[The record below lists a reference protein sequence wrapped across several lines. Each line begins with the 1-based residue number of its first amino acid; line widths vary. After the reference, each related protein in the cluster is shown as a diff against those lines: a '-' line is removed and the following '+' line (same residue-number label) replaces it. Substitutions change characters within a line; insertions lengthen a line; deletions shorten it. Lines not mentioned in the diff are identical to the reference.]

1 LIYFPK
7 VIRKTFFTISLI
19 FSSIFVFASVDTGQN
34 VIDIRRIKL
43 HEDIDKLQNKVLP
56 FSTVNN
62 LNFPINQIE
71 PINLFIEDILT
82 QQINTLQDSLE
93 FTTQLDHR
101 LKVRYLTGISL
112 MLSNY
117 LDARYRE
124 TIKAESFI
132 MLYNEFV
139 ALMNAERR
147 GNRIQEIVNQYPY
160 ATGNILLNPTY
171 SIFFDNIGFKDCR
184 PILFKKFC
192 ELYPEK
198 ILTKM
203 EQYTDVPF
211 ADSLLNPLAL
221 RDPNRFYDFAAATQ
235 TKLGQLIQKSADNLV
250 KTIAKMAKNNHG
262 RMYFPFLD
270 EVVSGKQTIEGI
282 DSIIKDSLQYFKA
295 LVKTQIDYTN
305 RLVKKDTPIAY
316 LQLATMLQRKANEVF
331 VNEINALHEEQDPIR
346 FKIIEPLSAN
356 ELYYLIVMSED
367 IIYTSSYNGIFKR
380 LIEKMSIPAGDT
392 LLMNVNF
399 DRFKKFI
406 KMAAGYNKLDYFL
419 STMPDSNAQRLMMA
433 FVRGLNNG
441 NALEEAVDVAD
452 SYGSIKTP
460 SVKKL
465 IDREVASS
473 LAKSKVLGNK
483 KSETIYDILQNIFNS
498 STDTTSDIASKLG
511 IPPVYSVKYA
521 DIAQNKDTVVQLVFF
536 YGDKDGLE
544 SYASFMS
551 LFGSVSDWK
560 IIRNKEWVEI
570 RSLKSK
576 PILIFANLPLDN
588 SDGNDPDAKAQAS
601 LLDHLA
607 INQINPT
614 IVIHRG
620 HSYHLKYTIQQLP
633 TSAKI
638 IVLGSCG
645 GYHNLDEVLKASP
658 DAHIISSKEVGTRA
672 VNDPILKHI
681 NDDLRAG
688 KNINWINTWNDL
700 TEKFPSG
707 EARERFENY
716 IPPHKNLGALFIK
729 AYNIKEATLNS
740 L

>member
-1 LIYFPK
+1 
-7 VIRKTFFTISLI
+7 
-19 FSSIFVFASVDTGQN
+19 
-34 VIDIRRIKL
+34 
-43 HEDIDKLQNKVLP
+43 
-56 FSTVNN
+56 
-62 LNFPINQIE
+62 
-71 PINLFIEDILT
+71 
-82 QQINTLQDSLE
+82 
-93 FTTQLDHR
+93 
-101 LKVRYLTGISL
+101 
-112 MLSNY
+112 
-117 LDARYRE
+117 
-124 TIKAESFI
+124 
-132 MLYNEFV
+132 
-139 ALMNAERR
+139 
-147 GNRIQEIVNQYPY
+147 
-160 ATGNILLNPTY
+160 
-171 SIFFDNIGFKDCR
+171 
-184 PILFKKFC
+184 
-192 ELYPEK
+192 
-198 ILTKM
+198 
-203 EQYTDVPF
+203 
-211 ADSLLNPLAL
+211 
-221 RDPNRFYDFAAATQ
+221 
-235 TKLGQLIQKSADNLV
+235 
-250 KTIAKMAKNNHG
+250 
-262 RMYFPFLD
+262 MYFPFLD
-270 EVVSGKQTIEGI
+270 ELVSGKQTIEGI
-282 DSIIKDSLQYFKA
+282 DSIRKDSLQYFKA

-367 IIYTSSYNGIFKR
+367 IIYTSSYNGTFKR

-620 HSYHLKYTIQQLP
+620 HSYHLKYTIKQLP
-633 TSAKI
+633 ASAKI

-729 AYNIKEATLNS
+729 AYNIKEAALNS

>member
-1 LIYFPK
+1 MIYFPK

-19 FSSIFVFASVDTGQN
+19 FSSILVFASVDTGQN

-62 LNFPINQIE
+62 LNFPISQIE
-71 PINLFIEDILT
+71 AINLFIEDILT

-147 GNRIQEIVNQYPY
+147 GDRIQEIVNQYPY

-235 TKLGQLIQKSADNLV
+235 TKLGQLIQKSEDNLV
-250 KTIAKMAKNNHG
+250 KAIAKMAKNNHG

-270 EVVSGKQTIEGI
+270 ELVSGKQTIEGI
-282 DSIIKDSLQYFKA
+282 DSIRKDSLQYFKA
-295 LVKTQIDYTN
+295 LVKAQIDYTN
-305 RLVKKDTPIAY
+305 RLVMKDTPIAY

-367 IIYTSSYNGIFKR
+367 IIYTSSYNGTFKR

-633 TSAKI
+633 ASAKI

-729 AYNIKEATLNS
+729 AYNIKEAALNS